1 MTAIMFDT
9 QIYDCILE
17 NNLIDKLILLKSKN
31 KTEFLTTLIQIDELS
46 AIPDIKIEKRQK
58 LVLYL
63 VWLRPEIVLTSGA
76 LFGVSKWGFLEI
88 FECTYFITRNID
100 LKKYLDKKWNQSVPK
115 VIDNSIISYMKKTKK
130 ASYSKVRL

>member
-31 KTEFLTTLIQIDELS
+31 KTEFLTTQIQIDELS